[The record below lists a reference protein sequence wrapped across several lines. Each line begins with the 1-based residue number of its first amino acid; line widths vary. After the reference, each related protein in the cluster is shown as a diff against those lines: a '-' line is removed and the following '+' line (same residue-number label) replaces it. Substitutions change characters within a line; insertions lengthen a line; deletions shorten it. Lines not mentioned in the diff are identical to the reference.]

1 MQRPPVLPDTEIQRR
16 LAVLPGWERQGNA
29 LRRTFTF
36 RGFPEAVEF
45 IRSMVGP
52 AETLQHH
59 PDVDLRY
66 DRVLVSLSTPDQ
78 GGITALDF
86 DLAARLGP

>member
-45 IRSMVGP
+45 IRSMVRTEGG
-52 AETLQHH
+52 H
-59 PDVDLRY
+59 
-66 DRVLVSLSTPDQ
+66 VLMTNDKLIPIGRSRRKEFSLLM
-78 GGITALDF
+78 GL
-86 DLAARLGP
+86 